1 MTSESTFSDPL
12 TNKPN
17 QAGNLASDQHNT
29 ALPQIV
35 RVNQRG
41 ESINGYLHGVE
52 PTQGV
57 LKVFMRQQALRQVYD
72 HGQSDLAVE
81 LGGLLLGSVVKGM
94 DELSVKILATIPVST
109 IDHGPVHFTFTA
121 DAWAQVNRE
130 RLDQFPDLDVVGWY
144 HTHPGLGVFFSADD
158 VVVQKAAF
166 VMPWHIAL
174 VVDPI
179 RKQGCFFGWK
189 SNREDVPDDD
199 LAPLPGFWEVPDAEK
214 AEFRTWDYVAAAVWS
229 QKHQNRLNRS
239 ASSRVYTP
247 DGDWHILPPINPWW
261 GVLLGGLSLLISL
274 LLLLD
279 RLLATAP

>member
-1 MTSESTFSDPL
+1 MTSESTFSDPP

-17 QAGNLASDQHNT
+17 KAGDLASDQPNA
-29 ALPQIV
+29 ALPRTAQV
-35 RVNQRG
+35 DKPGV
-41 ESINGYLHGVE
+41 SINGYLHGIE
-52 PTQGV
+52 PGPGV
-57 LKVFMRQQALRQVYD
+57 LKVFMRQQALRQIYD

-81 LGGLLLGSVVKGM
+81 LGGLLLGSVIKGK
-94 DELSVKILATIPVST
+94 DELSIKILATIPVST
-109 IDHGPVHFTFTA
+109 IDHGPIHFTFTA

-130 RLDQFPDLDVVGWY
+130 RLDKYPDLDVVGWY

-158 VVVQKAAF
+158 VIVQKAAF
-166 VMPWHIAL
+166 VMPWHAAL

-189 SNREDVPDDD
+189 SNRDNEPDDD
-199 LAPLPGFWEVPDAEK
+199 LAPLPGFWEVPDAEE

-229 QKHQNRLNRS
+229 QKYQSRLNRTTPS
-239 ASSRVYTP
+239 QVYTP
-247 DGDWHILPPINPWW
+247 DGDWNILPPINPWW

-279 RLLATAP
+279 RLLAAAP